1 MGDLLKKLFYWLC
14 RNQKTGRIFTVCSGP
29 LSQSIGRGRTSR
41 EGALGLDVRESRER
55 RDKIFAEIKEI
66 AKTLDRKQQLSM
78 GNFHSF
84 DRGKKCHSF
93 GRGKTDLILGGG
105 ITSKLASQ

>member
-66 AKTLDRKQQLSM
+66 AKILDIGNSSFQWGIFILLTAEKNVILLAAEKLTL
-78 GNFHSF
+78 FW
-84 DRGKKCHSF
+84 
-93 GRGKTDLILGGG
+93 GGV
-105 ITSKLASQ
+105 